1 MPDSVIS
8 QGDVAIKQWVE
19 DHAPTGPPPTR
30 RDLHPTEHKHE
41 ARLNVVNIVNC
52 AYVIV
57 SVLASDKVL
66 PAKLLRIKQL
76 INDLGGAWAVAKMF
90 LNVKEVGRS
99 NYYWGTGVKRP
110 SRYSFGYQ
118 YYPVSLLS
126 YILRYYGST

>member
-90 LNVKEVGRS
+90 LNVKEVG
-99 NYYWGTGVKRP
+99 P